1 MVSGEQRLGHE
12 EVVRDP
18 FEVGEGLAGAQP
30 GLSMVVRLGG
40 EKPVTGAGTGGHQ
53 WCRSGR

>member
-1 MVSGEQRLGHE
+1 
-12 EVVRDP
+12 VRDP